1 MKTILFP
8 TDFSDN
14 SLHASEYAAMLAR
27 RLGANIVLLHTYMIP
42 MATEFQVPYDVADFD
57 EISRKS
63 AEERLQEFTT
73 SLIESTGL
81 APDRISRM
89 VEFGNIS
96 DKIVEVAKHISVNM
110 IVMGTKGAETIL
122 DRWIGT
128 NAQEVMKVAE
138 CPVWIIPENSP
149 IEYPQKVM
157 YAADFEEDE
166 VAATQKVLDIIEPL
180 EVSCKVIHVNE
191 YIDLNSHQKIKETV
205 NNLKSEF
212 EYDDVFVRNIDRSD
226 VIKGLESYIETF
238 KPDVLAMAI
247 HEKSFLNKI
256 FEPSITKHFVQGA
269 KLPMLTFKK

>member
-8 TDFSDN
+8 TDFSDTAR
-14 SLHASEYAAMLAR
+14 HASEYAGMLAR

-42 MATEFQVPYDVADFD
+42 MATEFQVPYDVAGFD

-63 AEERLQEFTT
+63 AEERLQEFKT
-73 SLIESTGL
+73 SLIERTGL

-89 VEFGNIS
+89 IEFGNIS
-96 DKIVEVAKHISVNM
+96 DKIVEVAKNINANM
-110 IVMGTKGAETIL
+110 IVMGTKGADTVL

-128 NAQEVMKVAE
+128 NAQAVMRTAE
-138 CPVWIIPENSP
+138 CPVWIVPQNSP

-180 EVSCKVIHVNE
+180 EVFCKVIHVNE
-191 YIDLNSHQKIKETV
+191 YIDLNSRQKVKETV
-205 NNLKSEF
+205 NSLKSEF
-212 EYDDVFVRNIDRSD
+212 EYDDVFIRNIDRSD
-226 VIKGLESYIETF
+226 VIEGLESYIETF
-238 KPDVLAMAI
+238 RPDVLAMAI
-247 HEKSFLNKI
+247 HEKSLLNKI

-269 KLPMLTFKK
+269 KLAMLTFRK

>member
-8 TDFSDN
+8 TDFSAN
-14 SLHASEYAAMLAR
+14 AIHASHYAGMLAR
-27 RLGANIVLLHTYMIP
+27 RLEGHIVLLHTYMIP
-42 MATEFQVPYDVADFD
+42 MATEFQVPYDVAGFD

-73 SLIESTGL
+73 LLIEGTGL

-89 VEFGNIS
+89 IEFGDIS
-96 DKIVEVAKHISVNM
+96 NKIVEVAKNINADM
-110 IVMGTKGAETIL
+110 IVMGTKGANTVL
-122 DRWIGT
+122 DRWLGT
-128 NAQEVMKVAE
+128 NAQDVMKTAE
-138 CPVWIIPENSP
+138 CPVWIIPEHCP

-180 EVSCKVIHVNE
+180 EVFCKVIHVNE

-205 NNLKSEF
+205 NSLKSEF
-212 EYDDVFVRNIDRSD
+212 EYNDVFIRNIDRSD
-226 VIKGLESYIETF
+226 VIEGLESYIETF
-238 KPDVLAMAI
+238 RPDVLAMAI
-247 HEKSFLNKI
+247 HEKSVLNKI

-269 KLPMLTFKK
+269 KLAMLTFKK

>member
-14 SLHASEYAAMLAR
+14 ARHASQYAGMLAK

-42 MATEFQVPYDVADFD
+42 MATEFQVPYDVAGFD

-63 AEERLQEFTT
+63 AEERLQEFKR

-89 VEFGNIS
+89 IEFGNIA
-96 DKIVEVAKHISVNM
+96 DKIVEVAKNINANM
-110 IVMGTKGAETIL
+110 IVMGTKGADTVL

-128 NAQEVMKVAE
+128 NAQEVMRIAE
-138 CPVWIIPENSP
+138 CPVWIIPANSP

-166 VAATQKVLDIIEPL
+166 VAATQKILDIVEPL
-180 EVSCKVIHVNE
+180 EVFCKVIHVNE
-191 YIDLNSHQKIKETV
+191 YIDLKSHRKVKETV
-205 NNLKSEF
+205 NSLKSEF
-212 EYDDVFVRNIDRSD
+212 KYDDVFIRNIDRSD
-226 VIKGLESYIETF
+226 VIEGLESYIETF
-238 KPDVLAMAI
+238 RPDVLAMAI
-247 HEKSFLNKI
+247 HEKSLLNKI

-269 KLPMLTFKK
+269 KLAMLTFKK